1 MKMKFL
7 AVLFLVSPIL
17 VAQEITVFPS
27 FWGES
32 FYKDKEKITWKEF
45 GMLMDATPEAQEYWQ
60 KSKKQMLGG
69 LIAGAAN
76 LGSGIWYLTSEDK
89 DKDTTGPIIAF
100 AGTAIIG
107 SIFYWSAN
115 TNKRKAILEYNEA
128 LGKKMSYQLV
138 PLSSENGVGLAL
150 KF

>member
-76 LGSGIWYLTSEDK
+76 RHAK
-89 DKDTTGPIIAF
+89 
-100 AGTAIIG
+100 
-107 SIFYWSAN
+107 
-115 TNKRKAILEYNEA
+115 
-128 LGKKMSYQLV
+128 
-138 PLSSENGVGLAL
+138 PLQTVGDLWGFDRTYVEL
-150 KF
+150 DGQKVIKEP